1 MIKHALVAA
10 GLALAPLLALAQAA
24 SAPQSPPAPAAS
36 PASPAKK
43 ALVAKVLQIQQG
55 SIENIGSSMAQQ
67 SIAPLLQQLGPAI
80 QQRVPAE
87 KRQAVADAV
96 QADLKKYVAEV
107 EPLLRERAVKLAP
120 ATVGALLEERF
131 TEDELKSLVALL
143 ESPVQRKYAQM
154 NNELGQALAQKV
166 AADARAQVDPKLAAL
181 QQGLTKRL
189 TDAAAPAASG
199 PRK

>member
-1 MIKHALVAA
+1 MKNLVVAA
-10 GLALAPLLALAQAA
+10 ALALAPLAVLAQAA
-24 SAPQSPPAPAAS
+24 SAPAAGPAS
-36 PASPAKK
+36 PASPSSPAKK
-43 ALVAKVLQIQQG
+43 ALVAKVLQIQQPA
-55 SIENIGSSMAQQ
+55 IENIGSLLAQQ
-67 SIAPLLQQLGPAI
+67 SIAQLLQQLGPAI

-87 KRQAVADAV
+87 RRQAVAEAV

-120 ATVGALLEERF
+120 GTLGAMLEERF
-131 TEDELKSLVALL
+131 TEDELKALVGIL

-154 NNELGQALAQKV
+154 NNELGQGLAQKL

-181 QQGLTKRL
+181 QQALSKRL
-189 TDAAAPAASG
+189 AEAAPAAASG